1 MLKLLQYILKFIAA
15 IFYKIAAQ
23 HTYTKLWKYFMKH
36 KFLSLIYK
44 PLKYLFTNFIYLIEL
59 ASEII
64 AVFSL
69 FNKVIKVINYIKKNI
84 MK

>member
-1 MLKLLQYILKFIAA
+1 
-15 IFYKIAAQ
+15 
-23 HTYTKLWKYFMKH
+23 MKH

>member
-1 MLKLLQYILKFIAA
+1 MKF
-15 IFYKIAAQ
+15 
-23 HTYTKLWKYFMKH
+23 
-36 KFLSLIYK
+36 KFVSLIYK
-44 PLKYLFTNFIYLIEL
+44 PLKYLFTNFRYFIEL

-69 FNKVIKVINYIKKNI
+69 FNKVINYIKKNI